1 MTHYTLKVENVCL
14 LHSHYWKEIRNRLL
28 WNPEFLRQEKQYKDS
43 VLPTGVRTVVI
54 EAGSK
59 LGWEGFVYN
68 DNYLITVDHFGASGT
83 KDEVLEFCKFDYE
96 TIKNILIYNL
106 RYAIMTP

>member
-1 MTHYTLKVENVCL
+1 MTALKISDEL
-14 LHSHYWKEIRNRLL
+14 FKEYGLDLRVVSMPCREL
-28 WNPEFLRQEKQYKDS
+28 FLRQDKQYKDS
-43 VLPTGVRTVVI
+43 VLPSGVRTVVI

-68 DNYLITVDHFGASGT
+68 DNYLITINHFGASGT

-96 TIKNILIYNL
+96 TIKKKVISLF
-106 RYAIMTP
+106 R